1 MAASKPV
8 CFGVDTKV
16 GLLLLAGMNGGF
28 DAGAGGAFKIVDI
41 VGSADIV
48 VEVSSSKVDGLG
60 DNVNPKLSST
70 TDIESAGPTLSSNA
84 SVGASLT
91 DCDTAFEVGAAVPVP
106 AVGMDMLGLGF
117 TENAT
122 DCDGVGA
129 TELGAIVVNRAV
141 AKGVGTIVAPAL
153 FLFEGGMLK
162 EAVDGIYVG
171 ELDAVV
177 VGVKVVG
184 ITVSFVVE
192 VGNVGGRVIN
202 KLGAFD
208 NMEGANDVSS
218 NIVGDVLGAIVGSS
232 ELSISVSTR
241 LVQYTSVKTTLLA
254 SFSSSPTFDS
264 SPLSSLLA
272 PVAAA
277 PCSFK

>member
-1 MAASKPV
+1 MAASTPGV

-16 GLLLLAGMNGGF
+16 GLLLLVGMVGGF
-28 DAGAGGAFKIVDI
+28 DAGAGGAFKTVDI
-41 VGSADIV
+41 VGNADRV
-48 VEVSSSKVDGLG
+48 VVVSSSKVDGLG

-141 AKGVGTIVAPAL
+141 AKGVGIIVAPAL

-162 EAVDGIYVG
+162 EAVDGI
-171 ELDAVV
+171 
-177 VGVKVVG
+177 
-184 ITVSFVVE
+184 
-192 VGNVGGRVIN
+192 
-202 KLGAFD
+202 
-208 NMEGANDVSS
+208 
-218 NIVGDVLGAIVGSS
+218 
-232 ELSISVSTR
+232 
-241 LVQYTSVKTTLLA
+241 
-254 SFSSSPTFDS
+254 
-264 SPLSSLLA
+264 
-272 PVAAA
+272 
-277 PCSFK
+277 